1 MFLSFRI
8 DKNIPTSGH
17 PSIEDRFV
25 SESEQLLGF
34 PPRSTAGILRR
45 TMKPTAHSFTVNG
58 RTYTPPAQ
66 PVAVLCLDGSA
77 DAYLDAAMARGLMPH
92 AQRLAVQGWR
102 GSARAAMPTFTNV
115 NNSSIVTGV
124 PPSVHGIGGNFFYDT
139 SIGQEVM
146 MNSSSFLRVPTLFP
160 AAQSAGRKVAV
171 VTAKEKLRDI
181 FASGLISK
189 GGIAFSSEK
198 ARDAA
203 LASHGIEGVE
213 ALSGPTPAIYSGDAS
228 LYVLRAGV
236 QLLQAGRADF
246 LYLSTTD
253 FMQHK
258 YVPDAPEA
266 LAFYAGIDEAIGQLL
281 SLGAVVGI
289 TADHGMNSK
298 QRADGTPNVVYL
310 ESELNARWGEGFRVI
325 LPITDPYVVH
335 HGALGSFA
343 QVHLPTDRSVSLAEV
358 LDFVATLPGITE
370 VLPRDQAARRMEL
383 PADRMGDLVVCS
395 GRDAVIGRTPAYHD
409 LKAIEGGLRSH
420 GGRYE
425 ELVPFILSHPLRP
438 EYAARALGDPRNF
451 DIFDFTC
458 NGTTAL

>member
-1 MFLSFRI
+1 
-8 DKNIPTSGH
+8 
-17 PSIEDRFV
+17 
-25 SESEQLLGF
+25 
-34 PPRSTAGILRR
+34 
-45 TMKPTAHSFTVNG
+45 
-58 RTYTPPAQ
+58 
-66 PVAVLCLDGSA
+66 
-77 DAYLDAAMARGLMPH
+77 
-92 AQRLAVQGWR
+92 
-102 GSARAAMPTFTNV
+102 GSARAAMPTVTNV
-115 NNSSIVTGV
+115 NNSSIVTGT

-146 MNSSSFLRVPTLFP
+146 MNSSKFLRVPTLFP
-160 AAQSAGRKVAV
+160 AAQEAGRKVAV

-181 FASGLISK
+181 FASGLIAR

-198 ARDAA
+198 AREAA
-203 LASHGIEGVE
+203 LATHGIEGVE
-213 ALSGPTPAIYSGDAS
+213 ALVGPTPAIYSGDAS
-228 LYVLRAGV
+228 LYVLKAGV
-236 QLLQAGRADF
+236 ELLQAGRADF

-258 YVPDAPEA
+258 HVPDAPEA
-266 LAFYAGIDEAIGQLL
+266 LAFYAGIDAEVGRLL

-298 QRADGTPNVVYL
+298 QRAGGSPNVVYL

-343 QVHLPTDRSVSLAEV
+343 QVHLPTDRSVPLDEV
-358 LDFVATLPGITE
+358 LEFVGALPGITE
-370 VLPRDQAARRMEL
+370 VLPRDRAARLMEL

-425 ELVPFILSHPLRP
+425 EMVPFILSHPLRP
-438 EYAARALGDPRNF
+438 DHAARALGDPRNF

-458 NGTTAL
+458 NGTQAR

>member
-1 MFLSFRI
+1 M
-8 DKNIPTSGH
+8 
-17 PSIEDRFV
+17 DRFV
-25 SESEQLLGF
+25 AESKQLLGF
-34 PPRSTAGILRR
+34 PPGSTVGIIRR

-92 AQRLAVQGWR
+92 TQRLAVQGWR

-203 LASHGIEGVE
+203 LATHGIEGVE
-213 ALSGPTPAIYSGDAS
+213 SLSGPTPAIYSGDAS

-266 LAFYAGIDEAIGQLL
+266 LAFYASIDAEIGQLL

-289 TADHGMNSK
+289 TADHGMNFQAAGRRDTQRGVSGVGT
-298 QRADGTPNVVYL
+298 QRA
-310 ESELNARWGEGFRVI
+310 
-325 LPITDPYVVH
+325 
-335 HGALGSFA
+335 LG
-343 QVHLPTDRSVSLAEV
+343 RR
-358 LDFVATLPGITE
+358 LPGHPADHGPLRRPSRSLRFLRSSPPADRP
-370 VLPRDQAARRMEL
+370 VGLFGRGPRLRCDPARDYRSAASRPSRSTDGAARRPHGRLGRLLWPRCGHWSNPRL
-383 PADRMGDLVVCS
+383 PRSEGHR
-395 GRDAVIGRTPAYHD
+395 GRSPLARRAIRRT
-409 LKAIEGGLRSH
+409 R
-420 GGRYE
+420 
-425 ELVPFILSHPLRP
+425 PLYP
-438 EYAARALGDPRNF
+438 QPSAAF
-451 DIFDFTC
+451 
-458 NGTTAL
+458 

>member
-1 MFLSFRI
+1 M
-8 DKNIPTSGH
+8 N
-17 PSIEDRFV
+17 
-25 SESEQLLGF
+25 
-34 PPRSTAGILRR
+34 
-45 TMKPTAHSFTVNG
+45 PTAPSFTVNG
-58 RTYTPPAQ
+58 RTYTPPAR

-77 DAYLDAAMARGLMPH
+77 DAYLDAAMARGLMPQV
-92 AQRLAVQGWR
+92 QRLAVQGWR

-115 NNSSIVTGV
+115 NNSAIVTGV
-124 PPSVHGIGGNFFYDT
+124 PPAVHGIGGNFFFDT

-146 MNSSSFLRVPTLFP
+146 MNSSKFLRVPTLFP
-160 AAQSAGRKVAV
+160 AAQSSGRKVAV

-181 FASGLISK
+181 FASGLISR

-198 ARDAA
+198 AREATIA
-203 LASHGIEGVE
+203 THGIEEVE
-213 ALSGPTPAIYSGDAS
+213 ALVGPTPAIYSGDAS
-228 LYVLRAGV
+228 LYVLKAGV

-266 LAFYAGIDEAIGQLL
+266 LAFYAGIDAEVGRLL

-298 QRADGTPNVVYL
+298 QRADGSPNVVYL
-310 ESELNARWGEGFRVI
+310 ESELDARWGPGFRVI

-343 QVHLPTDRSVSLAEV
+343 QVHLPTDRSLPLTEV
-358 LDFVATLPGITE
+358 LDFIGSLPGITE
-370 VLPRDQAARRMEL
+370 VMSRDQASRLMEL

-425 ELVPFILSHPLRP
+425 EMVPFILSHPLKTA
-438 EYAARALGDPRNF
+438 YAARALGDPRNF

-458 NGTTAL
+458 NGTLAA